1 MTDESTP
8 KPEEPSMNKPTAKP
22 GRIDYLAL
30 NTPEFREAL
39 RKEAEDYPNQVAR
52 RRAMM
57 RGEKLP
63 SKPE

>member
-8 KPEEPSMNKPTAKP
+8 KPEEPSMNKPKP

-39 RKEAEDYPNQVAR
+39 RKEAEDYPRQVRERWALL
-52 RRAMM
+52 
-57 RGEKLP
+57 RGEELP
-63 SKPE
+63 PKPE